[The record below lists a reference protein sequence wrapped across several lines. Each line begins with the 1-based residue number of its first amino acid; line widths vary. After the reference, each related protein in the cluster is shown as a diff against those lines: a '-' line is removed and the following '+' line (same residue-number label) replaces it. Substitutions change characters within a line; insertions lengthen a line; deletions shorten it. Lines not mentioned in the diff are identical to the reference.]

1 MVNIKFKSNYP
12 INIDNIDYLSPL
24 QKSILRSKLT
34 DKVDNI
40 EDFIHANIDLKYI
53 IDLGL
58 KHIPD
63 MKKLNKIMD
72 KLSISSHICIVSD
85 FDTDGVSSAVTLEEC
100 FKLLGYTNLSTVIN
114 KRVYGTG
121 VTDYCLD
128 KIEEIN
134 KNQPIDLIILS
145 DHGSANEAEYK
156 IIKSTYKNI
165 KIILTD
171 HHTVSESNYPHSVD
185 AFINPQCIN
194 HDSLLKDLSGCAVAY
209 LTMLVIAKDRYEY
222 LYDVMYLVGLS
233 TISDI
238 MPMDNI
244 INRYF
249 VKIGL
254 NLLYTKWNTLLTKT
268 LTSDKV
274 YPKDLSFKVIPV
286 INTGNRTNTEE
297 LSYNYLKGDEGSIAS
312 LEVLNLE
319 RKKITSDICRNIE
332 DELRLNKPDKSI
344 CTIID
349 AEYSIAGNVA
359 GKIGEQYNLPTV
371 IFNQPN
377 NEVITGSLRG
387 ILPMINVVQIL
398 DDINSKDNSILIR
411 YGGHKGAG
419 GCSIHYKKYE
429 QFRDLFNS
437 TVKSYLEGVDITKTV
452 YVDVTLDD
460 KDLHPGLMR
469 SLDILG
475 PFGPKWDNPVFL
487 TKLKIVYI
495 VPIGSISKILF
506 KTSYGSTIEGI
517 YHINKNNIEHLIG
530 EKVDVVYNIEIYTH
544 RGTSK
549 LSLSI
554 LALKET

>member
-1 MVNIKFKSNYP
+1 MVNIKYSSKYP
-12 INIDNIDYLSPL
+12 VNLDNIDYLSPL

-34 DKVDNI
+34 DKIDNI
-40 EDFIHANIDLKYI
+40 EDFIHTNIDLKYI
-53 IDLGL
+53 IDLAL
-58 KHIPD
+58 KQIPD
-63 MKKLNKIMD
+63 MKKVNKIMD
-72 KLSISSHICIVSD
+72 KLSITSHICIVSD

-100 FKLLGYTNLSTVIN
+100 FTLLGYTNLSTVIN
-114 KRVYGTG
+114 KRIYGTG
-121 VTDYCLD
+121 VTTYCLD

-134 KNQPIDLIILS
+134 KTQPIDLIILS

-171 HHTVSESNYPHSVD
+171 HHTIKQDNYPHSVD
-185 AFINPQCIN
+185 AFINPQCIKT
-194 HDSLLKDLSGCAVAY
+194 DSLLKDLSGCAVAY
-209 LTMLVIAKDRYEY
+209 LTMLVIAKDRYDI
-222 LYDVMYLVGLS
+222 LYDTMYLVGLS

-254 NLLYTKWNTLLTKT
+254 NLLYTKWNSLLTKT

-312 LEVLNLE
+312 LEILNLE

-332 DELRLNKPDKSI
+332 EELRLNKPDKSI

-349 AEYSIAGNVA
+349 AEYSIAGNIA
-359 GKIGEQYNLPTV
+359 GKLGEQYNLPTI

-377 NEVITGSLRG
+377 DEIITGSIRG

-398 DDINSKDNSILIR
+398 DDIKQQDDSILIR
-411 YGGHKGAG
+411 YGGHKSAG

-429 QFRDLFNS
+429 KFRDLFNS
-437 TVKSYLEGVDITKTV
+437 IVKSYLEGIDTTKTV
-452 YVDVTLDD
+452 YVDTELDD

-469 SLDILG
+469 SLDIIG
-475 PFGPKWDNPVFL
+475 PYGPNWDNPVFL
-487 TKLKIVYI
+487 TKLKII
-495 VPIGSISKILF
+495 HIIPIGSISKILF
-506 KTSYGSTIEGI
+506 RTSYNSTIEGV
-517 YHINKNNIEHLIG
+517 YHINKNKIEHLIG
-530 EKVDVVYNIEIYTH
+530 EKVDVVYNIEIYIN

-549 LSLSI
+549 LSLFV
-554 LALKET
+554 LALKEL